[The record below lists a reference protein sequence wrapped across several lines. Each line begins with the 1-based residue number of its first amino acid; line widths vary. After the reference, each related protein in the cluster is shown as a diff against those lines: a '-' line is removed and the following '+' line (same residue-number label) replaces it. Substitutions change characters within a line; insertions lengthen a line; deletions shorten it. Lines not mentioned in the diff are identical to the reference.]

1 MFFGQVIIVRMLWGG
16 KPSVV
21 SVLISVW
28 HPKKSCSQSTN
39 FEARKNHS
47 DLIFC
52 FALLLGSKLEGEAA
66 SHFNAARGKHG
77 GNHFRLTRKMVR
89 KEEEEQT
96 ENCHVW
102 KETKKDG
109 RRQVMSV
116 YLYPLCFPLRKK
128 SSLTSPIFSFSA
140 RSFYVRVMTCFG
152 IRILTSISKD
162 TCLGSYGCP
171 K

>member
-1 MFFGQVIIVRMLWGG
+1 MFLGQKSAKTTKDVFGSIIGGMLWWG

-28 HPKKSCSQSTN
+28 RPKNSSSQSTN

-52 FALLLGSKLEGEAA
+52 FALLLGSKLERAA
-66 SHFNAARGKHG
+66 SHFNKTREKHG

-102 KETKKDG
+102 KESKKDG

-116 YLYPLCFPLRKK
+116 YLYPLCFPLWKNQ
-128 SSLTSPIFSFSA
+128 
-140 RSFYVRVMTCFG
+140 V
-152 IRILTSISKD
+152 
-162 TCLGSYGCP
+162 
-171 K
+171 